1 MLVHYFYKPIHF
13 YVDFYRHN
21 GILGGTLRDKPTF
34 IINFRFPWGVLVFYY
49 DIPLK
54 YLHILKQKYYPSS
67 TESFI
72 TVDDFINEY
81 NTPHDRA
88 MYNFIMGDDEYRNS
102 KLKLIS
108 KVIEG
113 NIVVR
118 KLVQGKPVIIGKKL
132 PVSYVY
138 QPSNLSQGKAE
149 YWEADLDIGSS
160 SVTAKNVVSVCK
172 RYMTFLSVDIGF
184 CIEGVSEDELPE
196 RMLTST
202 RIHHF
207 DLELCPVLRL

>member
-1 MLVHYFYKPIHF
+1 
-13 YVDFYRHN
+13 
-21 GILGGTLRDKPTF
+21 
-34 IINFRFPWGVLVFYY
+34 
-49 DIPLK
+49 
-54 YLHILKQKYYPSS
+54 
-67 TESFI
+67 
-72 TVDDFINEY
+72 
-81 NTPHDRA
+81 

-108 KVIEG
+108 KVVEG

-118 KLVQGKPVIIGKKL
+118 KLVKGKPVIIGKKL
-132 PVSYVY
+132 PISYVY
-138 QPSNLSQGKAE
+138 KPSNQGEAE
-149 YWEADLDIGSS
+149 YWEADLDVGSS
-160 SVTAKNVVSVCK
+160 SATAKNIVSVCK

-207 DLELCPVLRL
+207 DLELSPVLRL